1 MCSIGNLN
9 CSHLQSM
16 ASMKKSVLAI
26 ALFLAAL
33 LLTLMTS
40 VVLSTK
46 QPAPIQQL
54 VVFGDSLSDTGVVY
68 RATNGLYPPNP
79 PYYQG
84 RYSNGRVWVE
94 YLAEALAI
102 KQVNNFACGG
112 ATTVNGRENLVP
124 GLLAQ
129 VQSFVQ
135 TTPQLS
141 SSALYVLWA
150 GANDYLQGANTVA
163 QPVDNIQQAIATLAS
178 KGARRF
184 LVANLP
190 DLGQIPATHNQASA
204 ARLSTLTQQH
214 NQSLRR
220 SLKVLNQQSP
230 DLQIVTLDS
239 YALYQTAIANP
250 SEFGFS
256 QVKSACLA
264 GARACGQPDQ
274 FLFWDDIHPT
284 TRGHQILADSALKS
298 LEAQAQL
305 SLTHADKPFSKTSE
319 G

>member
-1 MCSIGNLN
+1 
-9 CSHLQSM
+9 M
-16 ASMKKSVLAI
+16 ASMKKPILAI

-33 LLTLMTS
+33 LLSLMTS

-54 VVFGDSLSDTGVVY
+54 IVFGDSLSDTGAVF

-112 ATTVNGRENLVP
+112 ATTVNGRENMVP

-150 GANDYLQGANTVA
+150 GANDYLHGANAVA
-163 QPVDNIQQAIATLAS
+163 QPVKNIQQAIATLSS
-178 KGARRF
+178 KGAQRF
-184 LVANLP
+184 LVTNLP
-190 DLGQIPATHNQASA
+190 DLGQIPATRNQASS

-214 NQSLRR
+214 NQRLRR
-220 SLKVLNQQSP
+220 SLKVLNQQFP
-230 DLQIVTLDS
+230 DLQMVTLDS

-250 SEFGFS
+250 SQFGFS
-256 QVKSACLA
+256 QVQSGCLTGSGACSN
-264 GARACGQPDQ
+264 PDQ

-284 TRGHQILADSALKS
+284 TRGHQILADSAIKA
-298 LEAQAQL
+298 LESRSTL
-305 SLTHADKPFSKTSE
+305 SQTHSDTQSGTTSE
-319 G
+319 MN

>member
-1 MCSIGNLN
+1 
-9 CSHLQSM
+9 M
-16 ASMKKSVLAI
+16 ASMKKTVFAI

-33 LLTLMTS
+33 LLTFMTS

-54 VVFGDSLSDTGVVY
+54 IVFGDSLSDTGVVF
-68 RATNGLYPPNP
+68 RATNGVYPPNP

-94 YLAEALAI
+94 YLADALAI

-150 GANDYLQGANTVA
+150 GANDYLLGASTVA
-163 QPVDNIQQAIATLAS
+163 QPVANIQQAIATLS
-178 KGARRF
+178 RQGAQRI

-190 DLGQIPATHNQASA
+190 DLGQIPATRNQASA
-204 ARLSTLTQQH
+204 GRLSTLTQQH

-220 SLKVLNQQSP
+220 SLKVLNQQFP
-230 DLQIVTLDS
+230 DLQTVTLDS
-239 YALYQTAIANP
+239 YTLYQTAIANP
-250 SEFGFS
+250 AEFGFS
-256 QVKSACLA
+256 QVKNACLA

-284 TRGHQILADSALKS
+284 TRGHQILADSALKA
-298 LEAQAQL
+298 LEVQAQL
-305 SLTHADKPFSKTSE
+305 AQSHSDPPSSTASK